1 MIKPAIYLPGEVILK
16 KGDFGDSLCF
26 LQRGYIEVSETFLAE
41 RYNIYRLVINSI
53 WLFQQVV
60 DGAGQVTYHIQS
72 GDSFGKVHNFIWQ
85 SITLLYVGQF
95 IVQSDVYSYTEGWFA
110 VRASNFVNQ

>member
-1 MIKPAIYLPGEVILK
+1 MMITFQIAVQFMQRNSVHYLRQLSQMIKPAIYLPGEVILK

-53 WLFQQVV
+53 
-60 DGAGQVTYHIQS
+60 
-72 GDSFGKVHNFIWQ
+72 
-85 SITLLYVGQF
+85 
-95 IVQSDVYSYTEGWFA
+95 
-110 VRASNFVNQ
+110 